1 MKDELLQQIEAL
13 LEDPVPLL
21 NLPAL
26 DRMVWENKLF
36 DLAELLEMHR
46 CEQGGNEVSN
56 EQSQDVENAAG

>member
-26 DRMVWENKLF
+26 DRMVWENRLF
-36 DLAELLEMHR
+36 DLAELLELNRYSRM
-46 CEQGGNEVSN
+46 GNEVSN
-56 EQSQDVENAAG
+56 EQSQGVEDAAG